1 MAAAIKLRREDFNK
15 VINAGIKTAEF
26 TFLEE
31 ILDLW
36 LQKYTNDIE
45 NQYNL
50 AKVYHLQQKE
60 AAASKIIQEIIVT
73 DPEFL
78 PAYDLALQLD
88 VNEDKKAIFSAIH
101 TLSGKTDDISE
112 IYPWAVTLRAVR
124 QAIKKKEYK
133 FSEKLLRKIIAGEQQ
148 NLLAV
153 VEHCRLSCLVDES
166 KTLLQLTDIYHKRWP
181 NCIQVD
187 LMRAKAMFESGREAD
202 AVSLLHACVAKDP
215 AGIVVA
221 RMWGI
226 DHEFVSLWPKELF
239 IDLNIQ
245 IPSSISVT
253 LNWNQLDAGEHQS
266 KFYKTV
272 QGKVS
277 EDIAEQAVPSRRTS
291 KSKRSQKQKTA
302 KNRSSVYVIV
312 STRLGLEAKYGSKS
326 AEVIIEKMQELADV
340 VKQKASW
347 DAMVYLPDDYT
358 YTDQWGLT
366 NISAVDPW
374 KIKLSLTDLDK
385 AMKEKSK
392 MVGAVLII
400 GCHEVVP
407 FHRLPNPTDDSDA
420 DVLSDNPYS
429 TTSGNYL
436 SPEWPVGRFPGEK
449 GNDAGLILEQLRHAI
464 EYHKSGSTGNN
475 ILNQAFSLLSG
486 RTTPASLIRDLFKK
500 SKDFGYSAAVWRRS
514 SLAAFRPIG
523 SGSDLRV
530 SPEFD
535 SDTIDM
541 DNLMK
546 AKCAY
551 FNLHGTSTTPEWYGQ
566 KDYSEEVEG
575 PDFPVAIGVDNIPS
589 ITNNI
594 DLIVS
599 EACYGG
605 YIIDKTIDDSM
616 ALKLISIGSQGLVAS
631 TCIAYGSV
639 YTPLIGADL
648 FSFIMWRYTKEGS
661 SFGEAFLKAKIGLIN
676 VMTERQGYL
685 DGEDQKTLLSFVLF
699 GDPLGYLEA
708 NVDVEKS
715 IERDGHDTRVK
726 TVSDQ
731 DGTLAKSSRIPQD
744 VAVNLNEML
753 HSYLPS
759 LDNATMKVR
768 EHQIRVNKVIH
779 SNYGLKTTDEMQS
792 GYAQRTQVTYSQK
805 TIISRQ
811 THEQFAKVTLDENG
825 KVIKLAVSR

>member
-1 MAAAIKLRREDFNK
+1 MTAVIKLGREDFNK

-26 TFLEE
+26 SFLEE
-31 ILDLW
+31 VLGLW
-36 LQKYTNDIE
+36 LQKYENDLE
-45 NQYNL
+45 GKYHL
-50 AKVYHLQQKE
+50 AEIYHLQQKDKE
-60 AAASKIIQEIIVT
+60 ASQIVQEIIVS

-78 PAYDLALQLD
+78 PSYDLSLQLD
-88 VNEDKKAIFSAIH
+88 VNEDRKAIFSAIH
-101 TLSGKTDDISE
+101 TLSGKMDDISE

-124 QAIKKKEYK
+124 QAIKKKDYEH
-133 FSEKLLRKIIAGEQQ
+133 SERLLRKIIAGKKQ

-153 VEHCRLSCLVDES
+153 VEHCRLSSLVDEG
-166 KTLLQLTDIYHKRWP
+166 KTLLQLTEIYHKRWP
-181 NCIQVD
+181 NCIQID
-187 LMRAKAMFESGREAD
+187 LLRAKAMFETGREAD
-202 AVSLLHACVAKDP
+202 AVSLLHTCVAKDP
-215 AGIVVA
+215 AGIVPT
-221 RMWGI
+221 RMWGY
-226 DHEFVSLWPKELF
+226 DHEFTSLWPKEQF
-239 IDLNIQ
+239 IELDIQ
-245 IPSSISVT
+245 IPSSISVA
-253 LNWNQLDAGEHQS
+253 LNWNQLETGQQQS
-266 KFYKTV
+266 KFAKSTKKTTGDDV
-272 QGKVS
+272 VIPAG
-277 EDIAEQAVPSRRTS
+277 AERKTIRKGRKQAVT
-291 KSKRSQKQKTA
+291 
-302 KNRSSVYVIV
+302 KNRSTVYVIL
-312 STRLGLEAKYGSKS
+312 STRLGLEAKYGSRT

-340 VKQKASW
+340 VKQKGSW
-347 DAMVYLPDDYT
+347 DALVYLPDDFT
-358 YTDQWGLT
+358 YTEPWGIT

-374 KIKLSLTDLDK
+374 RIKLALTDLDN
-385 AMKEKSK
+385 AMKEKNQ
-392 MVGAVLII
+392 MIGAVLIV

-449 GNDAGLILEQLRHAI
+449 GSDAGLILEQLRHAI
-464 EYHKSGSTGNN
+464 DYHKASQQSSG
-475 ILNQAFSLLSG
+475 ILTQAFSLLSG
-486 RTTPASLIRDLFKK
+486 RITPAGLIRDLFNK

-514 SLAAFRPIG
+514 SMAAFRPIG
-523 SGSDLRV
+523 SGSELRV

-535 SDTIDM
+535 SDTIDIEG
-541 DNLMK
+541 LMK

-566 KDYSEEVEG
+566 KDYSEDVEG
-575 PDFPVAIGVDNIPS
+575 PDFPVAIGVDNIPAIS
-589 ITNNI
+589 NNI

-661 SFGEAFLKAKIGLIN
+661 SFGDAFLKAKIGLIN

-685 DGEDQKTLLSFVLF
+685 DGEDQKTLLSFVLY

-708 NVDVEKS
+708 NVDMEKS
-715 IERDGHDTRVK
+715 IERDGRNLRVK
-726 TVSDQ
+726 AVSDQ
-731 DGTLAKSSRIPQD
+731 DGTLAKTSRIPQD

-759 LDNATMKVR
+759 LDNASMKVR
-768 EHQIRVNKVIH
+768 EHKIRVNKVIH
-779 SNYGLKTTDEMQS
+779 STYGMKTTEEVQS

-805 TIISRQ
+805 TIISRE